1 MATTRK
7 FFNRLFWIVL
17 AVWAINFFI
26 FESEITS
33 EILAPLLVLVAV
45 ISLVIS
51 IFWKAPKDNPF
62 EISDEKYQQIESE
75 QPNLKTWSTIFDGSE
90 ITVTNWYSL
99 KNAVG
104 GCTLLIDGEMM
115 AQSQAMVG
123 KPKEPILEI
132 GKDSGSKL
140 HVQVFFAGLFT
151 VKTAIAVNGA
161 FVLRE
166 ELSWLDRHARGD
178 FPAPTDAS

>member
-1 MATTRK
+1 MATTRN

-17 AVWAINFFI
+17 ATWAINFFI

-33 EILAPLLVLVAV
+33 EILGPLLILVAV

-62 EISDEKYQQIESE
+62 EISDEKYKQIESE
-75 QPNLKTWSTIFDGSE
+75 QPNFKTWSTTFDGSE
-90 ITVTNWYSL
+90 ITVTNWHSL
-99 KNAVG
+99 RNAVS
-104 GCTLLIDGEMM
+104 GCALLINGEMM
-115 AQSQAMVG
+115 AQSQATMA
-123 KPKEPILEI
+123 KPKEPLLET
-132 GKDSGSKL
+132 GKDSGSEL

-151 VKTAIAVNGA
+151 IKTAIAVNGE

-166 ELSWLDRHARGD
+166 DLSLLDRLARGN
-178 FPAPTDAS
+178 FPTSPDPS

>member
-7 FFNRLFWIVL
+7 FFNRLFWIVS

-51 IFWKAPKDNPF
+51 ILWKAPKDNPF

-75 QPNLKTWSTIFDGSE
+75 QPNLKTWSTPFDDSE

-99 KNAVG
+99 KSAVG
-104 GCTLLIDGEMM
+104 GCTLLVNGKMM
-115 AQSQAMVG
+115 AQSQAIVA

-132 GKDSGSKL
+132 GKDSGSEL
-140 HVQVFFAGLFT
+140 HVQVFFTGLFT

-161 FVLRE
+161 FLLRE
-166 ELSWLDRHARGD
+166 ELSWLDRLARGD